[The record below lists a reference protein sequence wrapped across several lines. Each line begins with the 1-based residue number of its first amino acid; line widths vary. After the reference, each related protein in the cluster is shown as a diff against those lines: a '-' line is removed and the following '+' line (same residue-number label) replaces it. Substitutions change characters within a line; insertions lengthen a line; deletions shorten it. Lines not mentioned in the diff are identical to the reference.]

1 MHPAAVLRPSSCYSL
16 QNLRD
21 SSKASC
27 CYLGAEGRIN
37 PPLVNG
43 KRKQILLVTKGVAA
57 KELTV
62 FPDVSSKESTAVKQ
76 RIVS

>member
-1 MHPAAVLRPSSCYSL
+1 MHPAAVLIPSSSYSL

-21 SSKASC
+21 SSKAS

-62 FPDVSSKESTAVKQ
+62 FPDVSLKESTAVKQ